1 MHIDPQRYHGRPAET
16 RQPRE
21 EAAYALLERAGV
33 PFDRMDHS
41 ETATIEDCHA
51 VEQYLDTTV
60 CKNLFLCN
68 RQKTKFYLLI
78 LPGDKVF
85 HTKDLSAQIG
95 SARLSFAPG
104 EKMEELIGTTPGSA
118 SVLSLVFDHD
128 HQVQLLINR
137 EVLDA
142 EYFACHPCINTSSL
156 QFLTRDLVDKVLP
169 ALGVTPTYVT
179 L

>member
-104 EKMEELIGTTPGSA
+104 A
-118 SVLSLVFDHD
+118 
-128 HQVQLLINR
+128 VQP
-137 EVLDA
+137 V
-142 EYFACHPCINTSSL
+142 S
-156 QFLTRDLVDKVLP
+156 
-169 ALGVTPTYVT
+169 
-179 L
+179 